1 MYILLCV
8 CVSMCLD
15 PCVNYTECSCIY
27 MVHKMSIKCSSYLQR
42 ANPQSRSSPLTS
54 REAFIFSSLLVEI
67 SSFLKT
73 ICVSMSATDSA
84 QQELFPYMCNLLAEW
99 KQPAIQ
105 LDPSTL
111 YLCLHKYM
119 YNCFY
124 MCLCTTFVHK
134 LHVGTLWRWQPFKCT
149 WAHKWGTCSVASAA
163 ARKHATSGEK
173 TNCFSEVW
181 SAHVISL
188 RFYI

>member
-1 MYILLCV
+1 
-8 CVSMCLD
+8 
-15 PCVNYTECSCIY
+15 
-27 MVHKMSIKCSSYLQR
+27 MSIKCSSYLQR

-99 KQPAIQ
+99 KQSPIQ

-149 WAHKWGTCSVASAA
+149 WPHKWVTCSMASAA

-173 TNCFSEVW
+173 TNCFSEVPMSFLW
-181 SAHVISL
+181 GSIAPLSVSSQSIVHTICCFQAHGIRLASSS
-188 RFYI
+188 

>member
-134 LHVGTLWRWQPFKCT
+134 LHVGTL
-149 WAHKWGTCSVASAA
+149 
-163 ARKHATSGEK
+163 
-173 TNCFSEVW
+173 
-181 SAHVISL
+181 
-188 RFYI
+188 